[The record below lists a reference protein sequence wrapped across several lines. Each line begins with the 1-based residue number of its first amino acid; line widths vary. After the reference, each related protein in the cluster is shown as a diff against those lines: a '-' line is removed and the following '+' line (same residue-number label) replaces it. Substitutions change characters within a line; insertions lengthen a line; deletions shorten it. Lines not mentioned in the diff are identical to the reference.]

1 MCQNISEI
9 VSTFF
14 ANVPAYNRADIV
26 EKGWFYEPETVKPF
40 VEPGISLKDG
50 SLAQSKIW
58 LFTAPGAV
66 GKSTYAKELANA
78 AHAIYLDLSIAHRIG
93 GYYLT
98 GGIIYNGLGSH
109 MNDMAIVIDSLDEA
123 FLGNNDATRI
133 SFFDDIVRVASANR
147 YPIILFGRPGAI
159 DMARLILAEA
169 DYEPA
174 LVGLEYFSRPQAV
187 ELVYKM
193 TEAKIRR
200 IMEDPNAR
208 LAPGDLT
215 LKKLHD
221 HREAAERFVG
231 KILDSLENIAS
242 DPDFIG
248 YAPVLDAVA
257 DYLRTRSNFG
267 EIASAEQFTA
277 ELGLEG
283 ICQAILDREREK
295 VFQKLDL
302 PLAEYPHIYTREEQ
316 MEGLCSVYLGR
327 RPQDFVFRTDGLT
340 PAQQQGYQD
349 IAREFLA
356 QHPFLLDGTKPT
368 NAVFEGA
375 IQSFILKRLPEAE
388 SANAKWQA
396 SPLLAQFYFND
407 DAIYAPGK
415 PVRQESSEIPKV
427 KAAHIPF
434 LVESCVALANQGQ
447 YVAVEILKDEHL
459 DVEISMVD
467 EGSEKESVLKTFTS
481 PYEGELVF
489 SQQGVSWYID
499 YQAENDEDDPEEK
512 EDADGQPLDVKF
524 ATQGAFTLR
533 TPVYVNVRSLNLDCA
548 EINILGDEDA
558 VFEAEQCQ
566 TQVTN
571 LIGNVARVYA
581 EFPGS
586 RAYPWNR
593 TNKLQKNVADLSA
606 NVKKAFFSFC
616 KIIRIFRTHKFGN
629 LAKDEAKID
638 SRRVRKNFGREIT
651 QMLIEQKVLKHEA
664 RSHKYILNPDTLGDV
679 TDMSFQR
686 VRQRQMSETLLPIL
700 KEIVGE
706 R

>member
-14 ANVPAYNRADIV
+14 ANVPAYDRAGIV
-26 EKGWFYEPETVKPF
+26 EKGWSYEPETVKPF
-40 VEPGISLKDG
+40 VEPGISLKEG
-50 SLAQSKIW
+50 PLAQSNIW

-66 GKSTYAKELANA
+66 GKSTYAKELGNA
-78 AHAIYLDLSIAHRIG
+78 ARAIYLDLSIAHRIG

-98 GGIIYNGLGSH
+98 GGIIYNGLGAH

-133 SFFDDIVRVASANR
+133 SFFDDIVRVAKANR
-147 YPIILFGRPGAI
+147 YPLILFGRPGAI
-159 DMARLILAEA
+159 VMAQLILAEA
-169 DYEPA
+169 NYTPA

-193 TEAKIRR
+193 TETRIRR
-200 IMEDPNAR
+200 IMENPNTR

-215 LKKLHD
+215 LEKLTD

-231 KILDSLENIAS
+231 KILDSLENVAS

-257 DYLRTRSNFG
+257 DYLRTRPNFG
-267 EIASAEQFTA
+267 KIALAEQFTA

-295 VFQKLDL
+295 VFQKLNL
-302 PLAEYPHIYTREEQ
+302 PLADYPHIYTREEQ
-316 MEGLCSVYLGR
+316 MEALCSVYLGKHAE
-327 RPQDFVFRTDGLT
+327 DFVFRTDGLT

-356 QHPFLLDGTKPT
+356 QHPFLLDSIKPT

-375 IQSFILKRLPEAE
+375 IQSFILKRLPKEE

-415 PVRQESSEIPKV
+415 PKRQESSEIPQV

-434 LVESCVALANQGQ
+434 LVESYVALANQGQ
-447 YVAVEILKDEHL
+447 YVAVEILKDEDL
-459 DVEISMVD
+459 DVEITMVD
-467 EGSEKESVLKTFTS
+467 EGNNEGNVLKKFTS

-489 SQQGVSWYID
+489 RQQGVSWYID
-499 YQAENDEDDPEEK
+499 DLAENDDAPQGDGDDAPR
-512 EDADGQPLDVKF
+512 QPLDVKF
-524 ATQGAFTLR
+524 ATLGAFTLR
-533 TPVYVNVRSLNLDCA
+533 TPVYVNVHSLNLDCA
-548 EINILGDEDA
+548 EINILGNEGA
-558 VFEAEQCQ
+558 VLEAEKCQ

-571 LIGNVARVYA
+571 LIGNVGQVYA

-586 RAYPWNR
+586 LAYPWNK
-593 TNKLQKNVADLSA
+593 TNRLQKNAPALSA

-616 KIIRIFRTHKFGN
+616 KIIRIFRTHKFGS

-651 QMLIEQKVLKHEA
+651 QKLIEQKVLKHEA
-664 RSHKYILNPDTLGDV
+664 KNHKYILNPDTLGDV

-686 VRQRQMSETLLPIL
+686 VRQREMSETLLRLL